1 MRKEELDIFIKQAV
15 EGDKIALE
23 KVLMEVNDFVFN
35 LSLRMLGNISDA
47 QDATQDILMKI
58 MMKLSTFQNQ
68 SQFHTWV
75 YRLASHYLIDYKKS
89 MFAKHPPVSYTHL
102 Y

>member
-47 QDATQDILMKI
+47 QDATQDFNEDYDEIINFSKSI
-58 MMKLSTFQNQ
+58 TF
-68 SQFHTWV
+68 S
-75 YRLASHYLIDYKKS
+75 YLGISSCKS
-89 MFAKHPPVSYTHL
+89 LFN
-102 Y
+102 

>member
-58 MMKLSTFQNQ
+58 MMKLSK
-68 SQFHTWV
+68 
-75 YRLASHYLIDYKKS
+75 L
-89 MFAKHPPVSYTHL
+89 KH
-102 Y
+102 

>member
-58 MMKLSTFQNQ
+58 MMK
-68 SQFHTWV
+68 V
-75 YRLASHYLIDYKKS
+75 YILKKVR
-89 MFAKHPPVSYTHL
+89 FLHIRIYHV
-102 Y
+102 

>member
-58 MMKLSTFQNQ
+58 M
-68 SQFHTWV
+68 
-75 YRLASHYLIDYKKS
+75 
-89 MFAKHPPVSYTHL
+89 
-102 Y
+102 

>member
-47 QDATQDILMKI
+47 QDATQ
-58 MMKLSTFQNQ
+58 
-68 SQFHTWV
+68 V
-75 YRLASHYLIDYKKS
+75 
-89 MFAKHPPVSYTHL
+89 
-102 Y
+102 